1 MNRFF
6 TEFQISE
13 RQMIQPEEGQIVFQ
27 QAISTM
33 GESPRDLGNAMTNA
47 ADTRELDFKQ
57 PLDWLQG
64 HLGKA
69 GQNDEIHHA
78 LDMALRRWDRTDEDS
93 AWTKGTSRY
102 SADRRRVIYERLKL
116 SEALTVRCDEVSPP
130 YTESQTPVVIADEHR
145 PWYNESRKQSRHY
158 WDNYC
163 KYLRESRGWPKD
175 AITGL
180 DESTEEVVSRI
191 SDPTR
196 PEVYQAKGLVIG
208 YVQSG
213 KTANFTGVLAKAAD
227 AGYRFFIVL
236 AGTMDILRDQ
246 TQRRIDKELLG
257 KELVENDY
265 LNDLD
270 WPAFNSNGDLSR
282 EFDWDRLTVHAED
295 YQGLKQGIKA
305 LEFVAKDPRKPY
317 FVSENLRTAPARLIV
332 IKKIPKVLA
341 RLAFDL
347 KRIRA
352 RLADVP
358 TLVIDDESD
367 QASINTVKPDKAT
380 EERRTSTNREITH
393 LMGILSRAQYIGYT
407 ATPFA
412 NVFINPDDAEDL
424 FPKDFILSLP
434 RPAGYMGVADF
445 YDLDGKPPGYK
456 SNEQAFVRGI
466 GPTDSE
472 PQKLLEA
479 IDCFVLA
486 GALKLY
492 REAKKQA
499 AYHFVHHT
507 MLVHHSAYRVVHQKQ
522 AEDVQAI
529 FENAGYLSKKGYDRL
544 KELFEKDFL
553 KVTRAQAPGELM
565 PAAFAE
571 LGPFIGDCVS
581 RLTRDKTVRI
591 VNGENKD
598 DTPDFD
604 RGMVWAILVGGAKLS
619 RGYTVE
625 GLTTTYFRRVASASD
640 TLMQMGRWFGFRSG
654 YRDLVRLFIGRAEPI
669 GPKGKRIV
677 DLYEA
682 FHGMCLDDE
691 EFRRDIRKYAREG
704 IKPSQVP
711 PLVPSQVT
719 ALSPTAKN
727 KMYNAYITFR
737 NYGGETSQRTVA
749 PTSKTDAKGNEATS
763 LALLSTAK
771 LTQQKFSFIDMRT
784 DPSTSAPKAIPI
796 AFSAIVGTVTPKEM
810 LKFLR
815 AYRWEGGA
823 QPIHHEIEFLE
834 GSEGNP
840 GIDGWLIVAPAL
852 ETEHRSWPDKTVP
865 GIPKIPVRTR
875 ARIGQRINVYTEPD
889 HVLGARYIAGLNLD
903 IDKPNNSLAKA
914 RTPRRGVMLFYAVQ
928 AVPDAFYTMGFALI
942 FPENNLKKGTKWT
955 VRDKNQLNAV
965 VIDRT
970 STISSRAPS
979 RIKTGKTKI

>member
-1 MNRFF
+1 
-6 TEFQISE
+6 
-13 RQMIQPEEGQIVFQ
+13 MIKPEEGQIVIQ
-27 QAISTM
+27 QALSTM
-33 GESPRDLGNAMTNA
+33 GDSPRDLSKAITNT
-47 ADTRELDFKQ
+47 ADTRELEFKE
-57 PLDWLQG
+57 PLAWLER
-64 HLGKA
+64 HLEKA

-78 LDMALRRWDRTDEDS
+78 LDMALRRWDRSSEDV
-93 AWTKGTSRY
+93 AWTQGTSRY
-102 SADRRRVIYERLKL
+102 SADRRRVIYDRLKL
-116 SEALTVRCDEVSPP
+116 SAPLTVRCDDVSPP
-130 YTESQTPVVIADEHR
+130 FTESQTPVVIAAEHR
-145 PWYNESRKQSRHY
+145 PWYNESRKQSRQY

-163 KYLRESRGWPKD
+163 QYLRQSRGWSKD

-180 DESTEEVVSRI
+180 DESTDEVVSRI

-196 PEVYQAKGLVIG
+196 PEVYQAKGIVIG

-227 AGYRFFIVL
+227 AGYRLFIVL

-265 LNDLD
+265 LNDPD
-270 WPAFNSNGDLSR
+270 WAAFNSYRDISR
-282 EFDWDRLTVHAED
+282 GFDWDRLTVHAED

-305 LEFVAKDPRKPY
+305 LEFVSKDPGRPY
-317 FVSENLRTAPARLIV
+317 YVVENLRTTPARLIV

-341 RLAFDL
+341 RLTFDL

-352 RLADVP
+352 RLGDVP
-358 TLVIDDESD
+358 ALVIDDESD

-380 EERRTSTNREITH
+380 EKRRTATNREITH
-393 LMGILSRAQYIGYT
+393 LMGILPRAQYIGYT

-412 NVFINPDDAEDL
+412 NVFVNPDDAEDL

-434 RPAGYMGVADF
+434 RPTGYMGVSDF
-445 YDLDGKPPGYK
+445 YDLDGKPAGYE
-456 SNEQAFVRGI
+456 SNEEAFVRGI
-466 GPTDSE
+466 GRTDSE

-486 GALKLY
+486 GAIKLFRESRNPEKY
-492 REAKKQA
+492 R
-499 AYHFVHHT
+499 FNHHT
-507 MLVHHSAYRVVHQKQ
+507 MLVHHSAFRVVHKKQ
-522 AEDVQAI
+522 AEEVQDI
-529 FENAGYLSKKGYDRL
+529 FENAGYLSKRGHNRL
-544 KELFEKDFL
+544 KELFENEFL
-553 KVTRAQAPGELM
+553 KVSRAQAAQELM
-565 PAAFAE
+565 PAVFSE
-571 LGPFIGDCVS
+571 LGPHIGNCVK
-581 RLTRDKTVRI
+581 RLTCDKTVRI

-604 RGMVWAILVGGAKLS
+604 RGAVWAILVGGAKLS

-654 YRDLVRLFIGRAEPI
+654 YRDLVRLFIGKAEPF

-682 FHGMCLDDE
+682 FRGMCLDDE
-691 EFRRDIRKYAREG
+691 EFRRDIRKYAKEG

-737 NYGGETSQRTVA
+737 NYGGETSQRTIA
-749 PTSKTDAKGNEATS
+749 PTLKSEADKNEVSA
-763 LALLSTAK
+763 LALLSTLK
-771 LTQQKFSFIDMRT
+771 LSEQKFEFIDMRP
-784 DPSTSAPKAIPI
+784 DVKSGAAKAKPV
-796 AFSAIVGTVTPKEM
+796 AFSAIVGSAVPEEV

-815 AYRWEGGA
+815 TYRWEGGA
-823 QPIHHEIEFLE
+823 QPVHHEIEFLE

-840 GIDGWLIVAPAL
+840 GINDWLIMAPTLQA
-852 ETEHRSWPDKTVP
+852 EHSSWPAKELP
-865 GIPKIPVRTR
+865 GIPKFPVRTR
-875 ARIGQRINVYTEPD
+875 ARIGQRINVFTEPD
-889 HVLGARYIAGLNLD
+889 HVLAARYIAGLEGHVD
-903 IDKPNNSLAKA
+903 QPSSSLAKA
-914 RTPRRGVMLFYAVQ
+914 RILRRGVMLFYVVQ
-928 AVPDAFYTMGFALI
+928 AVPDSFNTIGFALV
-942 FPENNLKKGTKWT
+942 FPGNTLKKGIKWT
-955 VRDKNQLNAV
+955 VIDRNQINAI
-965 VIDRT
+965 VIDRM
-970 STISSRAPS
+970 SAPS
-979 RIKTGKTKI
+979 

>member
-1 MNRFF
+1 
-6 TEFQISE
+6 
-13 RQMIQPEEGQIVFQ
+13 MIQPEEGQIVFQ
-27 QAISTM
+27 QALSTM
-33 GESPRDLGNAMTNA
+33 GDSPRDLSKAMTNA
-47 ADTRELDFKQ
+47 ADTRELDFKE
-57 PLDWLQG
+57 PLDWLQE

-78 LDMALRRWDRTDEDS
+78 LDMALRRWDRTAEDVV
-93 AWTKGTSRY
+93 WTKGTSRY
-102 SADRRRVIYERLKL
+102 SADRRRVIYGRLKL
-116 SEALTVRCDEVSPP
+116 SEALAVRCDNVSPP
-130 YTESQTPVVIADEHR
+130 FTESQTPVVIADEHR

-158 WDNYC
+158 WDNYS
-163 KYLRESRGWPKD
+163 KYLRESREWPKD

-227 AGYRFFIVL
+227 AGYRLFIVL

-257 KELVENDY
+257 KEFVENDY
-265 LNDLD
+265 LNDPD
-270 WPAFNSNGDLSR
+270 WSAFNGDGDLSR
-282 EFDWDRLTVHAED
+282 VFDWDRLTVHAED

-305 LEFVAKDPRKPY
+305 LEFIAKDPGKPY

-332 IKKIPKVLA
+332 IKKIPRVLA
-341 RLAFDL
+341 RLTFDL
-347 KRIRA
+347 KRISA

-380 EERRTSTNREITH
+380 EKRRTATNREITH
-393 LMGILSRAQYIGYT
+393 LMGILPRAQYIGYT

-412 NVFINPDDAEDL
+412 NVFVNPDDAEDL

-434 RPAGYMGVADF
+434 RPAGYMGVSDF
-445 YDLDGKPPGYK
+445 YDLDGKPPGYE
-456 SNEQAFVRGI
+456 SNEEAFVRGI

-486 GALKLY
+486 GALKLF

-499 AYHFVHHT
+499 KYHFVHHT

-522 AEDVQAI
+522 AEEVQDI
-529 FENAGYLSKKGYDRL
+529 FENAGYLSKKGHDRL
-544 KELFEKDFL
+544 KELFEQEFL
-553 KVTRAQAPGELM
+553 KVTCAQAPAELM
-565 PAAFAE
+565 PAGFAE
-571 LGPFIGDCVS
+571 LGPFIGNCVI

-604 RGMVWAILVGGAKLS
+604 RGAVWAILVGGAKLS

-682 FHGMCLDDE
+682 FRGMCLDDE
-691 EFRRDIRKYAREG
+691 EFRRDIRKYARDG
-704 IKPSQVP
+704 IKPNQVP

-749 PTSKTDAKGNEATS
+749 PMLKNDAKRNEDTA

-771 LTQQKFSFIDMRT
+771 LMETKFSFIDMRV
-784 DPSTSAPKAIPI
+784 DPQAGAPKAKPI
-796 AFSAIVGTVTPKEM
+796 TFGAIIGAVSSEEI
-810 LKFLR
+810 LKFLK

-834 GSEGNP
+834 GLEGNP
-840 GIDGWLIVAPAL
+840 GIDEWLILAPTL
-852 ETEHRSWPDKTVP
+852 ETEHSSWPGKRGL
-865 GIPKIPVRTR
+865 GIPKFPVRRR

-889 HVLGARYIAGLNLD
+889 HVLAAKYIVGLNLD
-903 IDKPNNSLAKA
+903 VDKPSDSLVKA
-914 RTPRRGVMLFYAVQ
+914 RAPRRGIMLFYVVR
-928 AVPDAFYTMGFALI
+928 AVPDTFDTVGFALV
-942 FPENNLKKGTKWT
+942 FPENKLKKGIKWT
-955 VRDKNQLNAV
+955 VRDRNQMNAV
-965 VIDRT
+965 VIDRMSASPADS
-970 STISSRAPS
+970 STRLNSAR
-979 RIKTGKTKI
+979 K